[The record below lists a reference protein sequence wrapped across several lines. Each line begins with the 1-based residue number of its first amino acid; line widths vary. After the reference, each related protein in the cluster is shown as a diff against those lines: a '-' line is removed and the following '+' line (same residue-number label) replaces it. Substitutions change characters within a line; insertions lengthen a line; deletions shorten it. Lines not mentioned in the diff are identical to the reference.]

1 MFIDDIDGSEAEGT
15 VGFGLDGAHYEIDLS
30 QVHARSCAPSWP
42 AMPQPAARSPEPPG
56 ARPAQRGKAAAGGQS
71 TTEIRDW
78 ARANGLE
85 VKDRGRIP
93 ADVVAG
99 FQAATGQ
106 VAPVAAVPA
115 PGGDIQ

>member
-1 MFIDDIDGSEAEGT
+1 MPKAGRKVTGT
-15 VGFGLDGAHYEIDLS
+15 TG
-30 QVHARSCAPSWP
+30 
-42 AMPQPAARSPEPPG
+42 
-56 ARPAQRGKAAAGGQS
+56 RPARRLGKAAAGGQS

-106 VAPVAAVPA
+106 
-115 PGGDIQ
+115 